1 MTYIVVFPVKEIF
14 LVIKI
19 IKKYLKWKIRWRKF
33 YYYWKII
40 EPYLVVNRFRLSY
53 IWKFIF
59 IFKIQTNISN
69 TWLDITF
76 IYIFLKK
83 MKIYYHGFWSRNE
96 KRVSCP
102 VLYIKNIYLDF
113 ELNWIEY
120 KENKG
125 WLFLFFKF
133 VLNIFGIKI
142 DMTLAIHLL
151 KSPTNLDIW
160 QIFIFSDLSFF
171 FYKGLVTFVVLSH

>member
-1 MTYIVVFPVKEIF
+1 MSELFKFWINFPDYFFFDIWKVWVSLLYDVYSSFSSIKEIF

-76 IYIFLKK
+76 IYIFFWRKWK
-83 MKIYYHGFWSRNE
+83 FIIMGFGPEMKRE
-96 KRVSCP
+96 CP
-102 VLYIKNIYLDF
+102 VL
-113 ELNWIEY
+113 
-120 KENKG
+120 
-125 WLFLFFKF
+125 FF
-133 VLNIFGIKI
+133 I
-142 DMTLAIHLL
+142 
-151 KSPTNLDIW
+151 
-160 QIFIFSDLSFF
+160 
-171 FYKGLVTFVVLSH
+171 